1 VSLAHVRGFTHEQL
15 RDRFKPLE
23 AETIR
28 YPNPNDPIGYTTL
41 VVRWPVG
48 SFCGKRSATVAQP
61 WWRAG
66 LGMTCI
72 TKEG

>member
-48 SFCGKRSATVAQP
+48 VVLWQEICNRCSAVVGEPGWA
-61 WWRAG
+61 
-66 LGMTCI
+66 
-72 TKEG
+72 